1 MSNYTILIVDYD
13 PTEIELAIDV
23 LQAAGF
29 TVETARD
36 GVEAMEAFLRLEP
49 HLTLIEMMLP
59 KKSGLEVCRDLKMTT
74 HGRES
79 KVVVLGS
86 RFRTRKYRHQAL
98 GSYQADDYV
107 EKPLNAENLGELT
120 GRLFPDMALRKQES
134 EPVVE
139 KSAPEPVLEPVAAGH
154 AQKQKAAR
162 PDATT
167 DSDIIDRI
175 DSLLDC
181 LGGDPAPKS
190 GSSKPGQGS

>member
-59 KKSGLEVCRDLKMTT
+59 KKSGLEVCRDLKNTD

-120 GRLFPDMALRKQES
+120 ERMLPDR
-134 EPVVE
+134 PR
-139 KSAPEPVLEPVAAGH
+139 PEPVSEPLAEKPVPEPVAQQPAQPVAAG
-154 AQKQKAAR
+154 
-162 PDATT
+162 
-167 DSDIIDRI
+167 DSDIVDRI

-181 LGGDPAPKS
+181 LGGDPAPTG